1 MSGENQNLGQIR
13 DAVKHVARRLRIQ
26 RVLDALTT
34 GLALS
39 LLLVALAIV
48 LYKTGW
54 VDESSFWLGC
64 LGTLIFPSVLGIRA
78 AMRPFDE
85 VELAR
90 RLDKTHQLHDRLST
104 ALSLSK
110 EEASEFKEAQL
121 RDAAQYVTSLQFERC
136 APFRRP
142 TDIIVLGVAFGVAF
156 FLLFLKP
163 PSHQH
168 PLPQPFEV
176 QHEEVLDALT
186 VAVEKERLEAL
197 KQALQDIDD
206 PTTKEVIRE
215 LEQLLADVEN
225 RSISRKEFLE
235 RLGQIEEKHFDKQE
249 DKVDQLAE
257 QLKEAAEELEKVAKK
272 DLDASPDAKKLVDAL
287 KQKDLAKAAQAAE
300 DLAKKLQND
309 EMSQKELERLASVLE
324 KFSEL
329 IDPNDPKIQKLME
342 ENKELIRKLQDLFDQ
357 NKLSDK
363 EKKRLNDL
371 KKKQD
376 EMEKRGNAQK
386 GKMTSRE
393 LQQLQRKTEDMAKK
407 AREAAEQKKENA
419 KSKKPDDAAK
429 QKESDFR
436 QEASRRAEE
445 MKEALEQGAKEQEKK
460 DAQRMAQKQL
470 DELREAMQRQRS
482 QGQKESESEQRGEQM
497 KDFLERARGEKER
510 AGSTEKGQGE
520 GNSQRQKEQAGGED
534 KSNSEGPKPQK
545 SHESNSANLGEGF
558 RELGEETSMDSKK
571 VDENL
576 SGRDAKGAS
585 KSEII
590 RAASEE
596 GFANTQYKDVFVD
609 YESVVEEVM
618 EKEKV
623 PPGYRYY
630 VKRYFQLIRPQE

>member
-1 MSGENQNLGQIR
+1 MAEERENLGQIR
-13 DAVKHVARRLRIQ
+13 EAVRQVARRLRLQ
-26 RVLDALTT
+26 LVLDAITT
-34 GLALS
+34 GLAFS
-39 LLLVALAIV
+39 VLLVALAIV
-48 LYKTGW
+48 LFKTGW
-54 VDESSFWLGC
+54 IDVSSFWIWALTTLTIPAALG
-64 LGTLIFPSVLGIRA
+64 VRA
-78 AMRPFDE
+78 AIRPFDE
-85 VELAR
+85 VDLAR
-90 RLDKTHQLHDRLST
+90 RLDRSHQLHDRLST
-104 ALSLSK
+104 ALSLS
-110 EEASEFKEAQL
+110 EEETSEFREAQL
-121 RDAAQYVTSLQFERC
+121 RDAVRYVSSLEFKRC

-142 TDIIVLGVAFGVAF
+142 TDSVVLGVAFGAAV

-168 PLPQPFEV
+168 PLPAPFEV

-197 KQALQDIDD
+197 KEALAEVDD
-206 PTTKEVIRE
+206 PTTQAVIRE
-215 LEQLLADVEN
+215 LEELLADVEN

-235 RLGQIEEKHFDKQE
+235 RLSEIEERHFDKQE
-249 DKVDQLAE
+249 DKVDALAE

-272 DLDASPDAKKLVDAL
+272 ELEASADAKKLVDAL
-287 KQKDLAKAAQAAE
+287 KQKDLAKAAEAAE
-300 DLAKKLQND
+300 ELAKKLQND

-324 KFSEL
+324 KFSDL
-329 IDPNDPKIQKLME
+329 IDPDDPKLQKLME
-342 ENKELIRKLQDLFDQ
+342 ENQELIRKLQDLFDQ
-357 NKLSDK
+357 NKLSEK
-363 EKKRLNDL
+363 EKKRLKDL
-371 KKKQD
+371 KKDQED
-376 EMEKRGNAQK
+376 MEKRGNAKK

-393 LQQLQRKTEDMAKK
+393 LKQLQRQTEDMAKK
-407 AREAAEQKKENA
+407 ARDAAEQKKENA
-419 KSKKPDDAAK
+419 KSKKPDEAAK

-445 MKEALEQGAKEQEKK
+445 MKEALEQGAEEQEKK
-460 DAQRMAQKQL
+460 DAQRMAEKQL

-482 QGQKESESEQRGEQM
+482 QAQGESESEERGEQM
-497 KDFLERARGEKER
+497 KDFMDRARGAKE
-510 AGSTEKGQGE
+510 GGPGKENKGETNQVK
-520 GNSQRQKEQAGGED
+520 QKEQGGGED
-534 KSNSEGPKPQK
+534 KSNEKGPKTQD
-545 SHESNSANLGEGF
+545 SHESDSANLGEGA

-571 VDENL
+571 IDENL